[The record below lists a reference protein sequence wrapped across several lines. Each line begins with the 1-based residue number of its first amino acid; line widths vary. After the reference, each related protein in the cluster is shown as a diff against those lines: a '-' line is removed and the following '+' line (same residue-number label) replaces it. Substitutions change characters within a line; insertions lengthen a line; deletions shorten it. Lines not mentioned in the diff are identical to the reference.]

1 MTSCMRHYII
11 IPSSTLIFVLLM
23 QQRVHTR
30 KNSTRAVNNE
40 MKISAWRHQK
50 KTIRAALKI
59 RIASNIEATH
69 TREK

>member
-1 MTSCMRHYII
+1 
-11 IPSSTLIFVLLM
+11 M

-40 MKISAWRHQK
+40 LKISAWRHQK

-69 TREK
+69 TREKWEFPRHRTHKHKYKI